1 MWISRKKW
9 EFMLDKMYKLRERIA
24 KLEVDISFHDIPS
37 PSVPTSGGRYLE
49 YSQGY
54 TNEQME
60 RFKFTDVKSVLKQL
74 MDELGYEL
82 IKEPAKASQAKITKI
97 DVTKI

>member
-9 EFMLDKMYKLRERIA
+9 DFMLDKMYKMRERIA
-24 KLEVDISFHDIPS
+24 RLEVDTSFHDLPLSTI
-37 PSVPTSGGRYLE
+37 PTSGGEYMRCSQRY
-49 YSQGY
+49 
-54 TNEQME
+54 TAEQME
-60 RFKFTDVKSVLKQL
+60 YFKITDVKSVLKQL

-82 IKEPAKASQAKITKI
+82 IKEPAKASQVKISKV